1 MSTQYFYKFMNNVEP
16 QIRDIYSKFRTPKG
30 WMIHIIDLIQI
41 AIPILG
47 CCFVIDLPFYL
58 NWGILKE
65 QYYGV
70 MIALIFPMV
79 FILIPLN
86 SKSHNSRIPWYDFV
100 FSFLSIFVGAYIAI
114 FYEKMSL
121 RFGDVSIER
130 IIIGTLAIALTL
142 EACRRTINLF
152 IALFGLFFILFP
164 HLSLFFP
171 KLFSG
176 ISIPFSQQ
184 INYLLLDT
192 NAMLSMMFGIVVT
205 YILGF
210 IIFGN
215 LMINGGGGDF
225 ITDFSMSVLGGF
237 RGGPGKIAVV
247 ASSLFGTISGVAI
260 SNVVTTGVV
269 TIPLMKKI
277 GYKPHI
283 AGAIEAV
290 ASTGGIIMPPVM
302 GVTAFIM
309 AEMIGVPYFK
319 IAIAAIIPAIL
330 FYAAIFFQV
339 DMEAGKTGLKGLPRD
354 KLPKISKALNKIY
367 LFIIP
372 FVILIIGLFILYWA
386 PDKSALTAVIPII
399 ILGFFISN
407 ETRLR
412 FDWIIKGLKDATRA
426 LILIGPLGVLAGI
439 IVGTVSYT
447 GLGFLLSLNIINLAG
462 GNLFIL
468 LLITAIACLILG
480 MGMPPIPAYVLLAVL
495 VAPAMVQ
502 LGVDILAAHLFIV
515 YFSSISMITPPVCGA
530 AYAGAVLAG
539 ADPMKT
545 GWTAT
550 RLGIIAYIVPFLF
563 VLFPGLLLKGSFL
576 EIFLTFVSALF
587 GCFIFA
593 ASLSGYL
600 FNELNLI
607 KRIIF
612 AFSGF
617 GLLIPIQ
624 KELLEIGLIT
634 NFGCGILAIILLV
647 IEWQKKSKL
656 RRQNERI

>member
-1 MSTQYFYKFMNNVEP
+1 MNNIDP
-16 QIRDIYSKFRTPKG
+16 QAKDIYSKFRTPKG
-30 WMIHIIDLIQI
+30 WISPIIELFKII
-41 AIPILG
+41 IPIIG

-58 NWGILKE
+58 NWAILKE

-79 FILIPLN
+79 FILIPLRQ
-86 SKSHNSRIPWYDFV
+86 KSSRDSIPWYDYIF
-100 FSFLSIFVGAYIAI
+100 FLLSILVGVYIAI
-114 FYEKMSL
+114 FYKKMSL
-121 RFGDVSIER
+121 RFGEVSIER
-130 IIIGTLAIALTL
+130 IIIGTIAIALTL

-152 IALFGLFFILFP
+152 IAIFGLFFILFP

-215 LMINGGGGDF
+215 IMINGGGGEF
-225 ITDFSMSVLGGF
+225 ITAFSMSALGGF

-309 AEMIGVPYFK
+309 AEIIGVPYFK

-330 FYAAIFFQV
+330 YYAAIFFQV
-339 DMEAGKTGLKGLPRD
+339 DMEAGKSGLKGLPRD
-354 KLPKISKALNKIY
+354 QLPKISKALNKFY

-372 FVILIIGLFILYWA
+372 FANLIIGLFILYWA
-386 PDKSALTAVIPII
+386 PDKSALIAVIPIL
-399 ILGFFISN
+399 ILGLFISK
-407 ETRLR
+407 ETRLK
-412 FDWIIKGLKDATRA
+412 FDWIIKGLKDAAQA

-468 LLITAIACLILG
+468 LLITAVVCLILG
-480 MGMPPIPAYVLLAVL
+480 MGMPSIPAYVLLAVL

-502 LGVDILAAHLFIV
+502 LGVDVIAAHLFIV

-530 AYAGAVLAG
+530 AYAGAALAG

-563 VLFPGLLLKGSFL
+563 VKFPGLLLKGSFL
-576 EIFLTFVSALF
+576 EILITFISALF
-587 GCFIFA
+587 GCFFLA
-593 ASLSGYL
+593 SSLSGYL
-600 FNELNLI
+600 FIELNLI
-607 KRIIF
+607 KRVIF
-612 AFSGF
+612 ALAGF

-624 KELLEIGLIT
+624 KHLLKIGLIT
-634 NFGCGILAIILLV
+634 NFGSALLAIIILV
-647 IEWQKKSKL
+647 SEWKKKSKL
-656 RRQNERI
+656 RS